1 VTRVSTKKGSGVV
14 SKWSHSCRPQAGPQ
28 IGSQDERQATP
39 PKKNPD
45 PFFRFPK
52 IVRRSSASLL
62 PLLLTLA
69 PSIAFAQTPPP
80 SRPPE
85 PTLSAVIRGRVI
97 AADTG
102 RPLRRV
108 RIAVS
113 APSLVAGPRTINTS
127 ADGRYE
133 IKDLPA
139 GRYTVSAGR
148 SGYLSLRYGQSRP
161 LEQGRPLVVL
171 DGQIVANID
180 FALPRMS
187 VIAGRITD
195 EVGQPLSGV
204 RVFFLRP
211 AYVDGQRRLAS
222 AESVVTDDAGQYR
235 AVSLAPSAYYVFAT
249 LRQTWTIIDGG
260 VEQVVGYTPTY
271 FPGTPAAADA
281 RRVTLRVGEQVNN
294 ADFSMIRGRGATVSG
309 RAFDSHGRPLDG
321 ETVYLGLET
330 PGTGQK
336 FNESSGP
343 IVGGDGTFAIK
354 NLAPGDYKLIMRYQA
369 GEGATLHLQESAS
382 MRIAVNGVDLRDVQL
397 VTSAG
402 GLIAGQVTTES
413 GTIPRLRRERIKIL
427 GEAVSRDAD
436 LRVGGIDDSGEV
448 KDDWTFYVGGLFGR
462 TRIRATLPDGWALK
476 AVMRDGH
483 DITDTPI
490 ELKSGERLSGIQ
502 VVVTDRVTSV
512 IGQVNDARGA
522 PVSDGTLIVF
532 AADAERWQD
541 PSRFIRAA
549 RPDQLGHVQVRG
561 LAPGE
566 YLAAAIGY
574 VEEGMWIDP
583 EYLESI
589 RRVAQKITL
598 GEGETRTIALTLVT
612 P

>member
-1 VTRVSTKKGSGVV
+1 ML
-14 SKWSHSCRPQAGPQ
+14 A
-28 IGSQDERQATP
+28 
-39 PKKNPD
+39 
-45 PFFRFPK
+45 
-52 IVRRSSASLL
+52 
-62 PLLLTLA
+62 LLLIAA
-69 PSIAFAQTPPP
+69 PSIALGQTPPP
-80 SRPPE
+80 PPA
-85 PTLSAVIRGRVI
+85 PTLTAVIRGRVI

-113 APSLVAGPRTINTS
+113 APAILDQPRATNTS

-161 LEQGRPLVVL
+161 LEQGKPLVVL
-171 DGQIVANID
+171 DGQIVANVD

-195 EVGQPLSGV
+195 EAGQPMAGV

-211 AYVDGQRRLAS
+211 TYVDGQRRLAS
-222 AESVVTDDAGQYR
+222 ADSVVSDDAGQYR
-235 AVSLAPSAYYVFAT
+235 AVNLAPSAYYVFAT
-249 LRQTWTIIDGG
+249 LRQTWTIIEGG

-271 FPGTPAAADA
+271 FPGTPTATDA

-309 RAFDSHGRPLDG
+309 RAFDSQGRPLGG

-354 NLAPGDYKLIMRYQA
+354 NLAPGDYKLIMRYQG

-382 MRIAVNGVDLRDVQL
+382 MRIAVNGTDLRDVQL

-402 GLIAGQVTTES
+402 GLIVGQVTTES
-413 GTIPRLRRERIKIL
+413 GAVPRLRRERIKIR
-427 GEAVSRDAD
+427 GEPVIQDAD

-483 DITDTPI
+483 DITDSPI

-502 VVVTDRVTSV
+502 VVLTDRVTSV
-512 IGQVNDARGA
+512 IGQVADARGA
-522 PVSDGTLIVF
+522 PVTDGTVVVF

-561 LAPGE
+561 LPPGE

-574 VEEGMWIDP
+574 VEDGMWNDP

-589 RRVAQKITL
+589 RRFAQKVTL
-598 GEGETRTIALTLVT
+598 GDGESRTIALTLVN

>member
-1 VTRVSTKKGSGVV
+1 
-14 SKWSHSCRPQAGPQ
+14 
-28 IGSQDERQATP
+28 
-39 PKKNPD
+39 
-45 PFFRFPK
+45 
-52 IVRRSSASLL
+52 
-62 PLLLTLA
+62 
-69 PSIAFAQTPPP
+69 
-80 SRPPE
+80 
-85 PTLSAVIRGRVI
+85 
-97 AADTG
+97 
-102 RPLRRV
+102 
-108 RIAVS
+108 
-113 APSLVAGPRTINTS
+113 
-127 ADGRYE
+127 
-133 IKDLPA
+133 
-139 GRYTVSAGR
+139 
-148 SGYLSLRYGQSRP
+148 
-161 LEQGRPLVVL
+161 
-171 DGQIVANID
+171 
-180 FALPRMS
+180 
-187 VIAGRITD
+187 
-195 EVGQPLSGV
+195 
-204 RVFFLRP
+204 
-211 AYVDGQRRLAS
+211 
-222 AESVVTDDAGQYR
+222 
-235 AVSLAPSAYYVFAT
+235 
-249 LRQTWTIIDGG
+249 
-260 VEQVVGYTPTY
+260 
-271 FPGTPAAADA
+271 
-281 RRVTLRVGEQVNN
+281 
-294 ADFSMIRGRGATVSG
+294 
-309 RAFDSHGRPLDG
+309 
-321 ETVYLGLET
+321 
-330 PGTGQK
+330 
-336 FNESSGP
+336 
-343 IVGGDGTFAIK
+343 
-354 NLAPGDYKLIMRYQA
+354 
-369 GEGATLHLQESAS
+369 

>member
-1 VTRVSTKKGSGVV
+1 MTST
-14 SKWSHSCRPQAGPQ
+14 A
-28 IGSQDERQATP
+28 ETAETAE
-39 PKKNPD
+39 KNPRNSRRTRRALR
-45 PFFRFPK
+45 FNVAWLHRLFRP
-52 IVRRSSASLL
+52 A
-62 PLLLTLA
+62 LLLILA
-69 PSIAFAQTPPP
+69 PSIALAQTPPP
-80 SRPPE
+80 PPAQ
-85 PTLSAVIRGRVI
+85 TLSAVIRGRVV

-113 APSLVAGPRTINTS
+113 APALDGPRTINTN

-139 GRYTVSAGR
+139 GRYTVTAGR

-161 LEQGRPLVVL
+161 LEQGKPLVVL

-195 EVGQPLSGV
+195 ETGQPMAGV

-211 AYVDGQRRLAS
+211 AYTQGLRRMAS
-222 AESVVTDDAGQYR
+222 AESAVSDDAGQYR
-235 AVSLAPSAYYVFAT
+235 AVNLPPSTYYVFAT
-249 LRQTWTIIDGG
+249 LRQTWTIIEGG

-271 FPGTPAAADA
+271 FPGTPSPTDA

-294 ADFSMIRGRGATVSG
+294 ADFSMIRGRGASVSG
-309 RAFDSHGRPLDG
+309 FAFDSQGRPLGGD
-321 ETVYLGLET
+321 TVYLGLES
-330 PGTGQK
+330 PGTGNK

-343 IVGGDGTFAIK
+343 IVGGDGTFTIK
-354 NLAPGDYKLIMRYQA
+354 NLAPGEYKLIMRHQA

-382 MRIAVNGVDLRDVQL
+382 MRIAVNGVDLRDVQI

-402 GLIAGQVTTES
+402 GTVIGQVTTES
-413 GTIPRLRRERIKIL
+413 GASPRLRRDRIKIW
-427 GEAVSRDAD
+427 GDPVIRDAD
-436 LRVGGIDDSGEV
+436 LRVAGIDDSGEI
-448 KDDWTFYVGGLFGR
+448 KEDWSFYVGGLFGK
-462 TRIRATLPDGWALK
+462 TRLRATLPDGWALK

-483 DITDTPI
+483 DITDAPI

-502 VVVTDRVTSV
+502 LVLTDRVTNL
-512 IGQVNDARGA
+512 IGQVTDARGA
-522 PVSDGTLIVF
+522 PAADGTIVVF
-532 AADAERWQD
+532 AADAERWLD
-541 PSRFIRAA
+541 PSRFIRAG
-549 RPDQLGHVQVRG
+549 RPDQQGNFQARG
-561 LAPGE
+561 LVPGE

-574 VEEGMWIDP
+574 VEDGMWNDP

-589 RRVAQKITL
+589 RRFAQKVTL
-598 GEGETRTIALTLVT
+598 GDGESRTIVLKLVN